1 MSALM
6 LLCIIAAFVIL
17 KQTETDP
24 TSPQNLSIK
33 QESSAKHQN
42 HGSKLIQVQANDGA
56 KYNVTER
63 AALQVQHYK
72 QGTGLIINIHM
83 THHGGTRVCCT
94 IGNSRDGTAQS
105 RACNRPTENDGND
118 IEFPER
124 IPWLYTQTAKNV
136 KLIRKHFHMIGME
149 FGYIGHVPRP
159 SLAVTHG
166 EHPDL
171 LSISRHETPH
181 ESIAGSRRMAS

>member
-1 MSALM
+1 VTEWAAL
-6 LLCIIAAFVIL
+6 
-17 KQTETDP
+17 
-24 TSPQNLSIK
+24 
-33 QESSAKHQN
+33 
-42 HGSKLIQVQANDGA
+42 LIQ
-56 KYNVTER
+56 
-63 AALQVQHYK
+63 HYQ
-72 QGTGLIINIHM
+72 QGTGLIINIHI
-83 THHGGTRVCCT
+83 THPGGTTVCRT
-94 IGNSRDGTAQS
+94 VGHSPNGTAPS
-105 RACNRPTENDGND
+105 RACNRPTENDGDD

-124 IPWLYTQTAKNV
+124 IPWLHTQTAENV